1 VLSAA
6 DALALVPAGGRIYLQ
21 GQCGEPPTLAAA
33 LTGLPAGVEVIVAP
47 LRGVNPCEYA
57 GTAAWLTAL
66 TYVPAL
72 GDPARYVRV
81 RSSEM
86 PALLAGLEFD
96 VALVQVGPSG
106 DNLGT
111 CVDLV
116 PAAVARARR
125 VVAEVNPYLPWTHG
139 ATAIEPTDLV
149 RGTER
154 PRTLAR
160 GPLSARDE
168 AIAANVAAVVP
179 HGATVQVGIGRLA
192 DAVFAALA
200 SHRHLAIHSGMITDA
215 VAVLAAAGIITGPI
229 VTTQVI
235 GSDDLYRF
243 VDRNPRVAVEPV
255 TAVHAAE
262 AMADLERYCAVNFAV
277 EVDLLGQVNAEWAG
291 DRRVGPV
298 GGILDFLEGAA
309 RSPGGAAIVALP
321 AERIVA
327 RIAPQRV
334 TVPNIGVVVTE
345 HGAADLRQGATEAE
359 RARAV
364 AAIAPPE
371 RRTELLRS
379 LDRNDACS

>member
-6 DALALVPAGGRIYLQ
+6 DALALVPDGGRIYLQ

-33 LTGLPAGVEVIVAP
+33 LSRLPAGVEVVVAP

-57 GTAAWLTAL
+57 GTAARLTAL
-66 TYVPAL
+66 TYAPAL

-86 PALLAGLEFD
+86 PRLLAGLEFD
-96 VALVQVGPSG
+96 VALVQVGPTG

-111 CVDLV
+111 CVDLI
-116 PAAVARARR
+116 PEAVARARH
-125 VVAEVNPYLPWTHG
+125 VVAEVNPHLPWTHG
-139 ATAIEPTDLV
+139 ATAIEPTDVV
-149 RGTER
+149 RGTAR

-179 HGATVQVGIGRLA
+179 HGATMQVGIGRLA

-200 SHRHLAIHSGMITDA
+200 SHRRLAIHSGMITDA
-215 VAVLAAAGIITGPI
+215 VVPLAAAGVVTGPI

-243 VDRNPRVAVEPV
+243 VHRNPRVAVQPV
-255 TAVHAAE
+255 TSVHAAE
-262 AMADLERYCAVNFAV
+262 AMAGLQRFCAVNFAV
-277 EVDLLGQVNAEWAG
+277 EVDLLGQVNAEWVG
-291 DRRVGPV
+291 DRRVGGV
-298 GGILDFLEGAA
+298 GGMLDFLEGAA

-327 RIAPQRV
+327 RIAPRRV
-334 TVPNIGVVVTE
+334 TSAHVGVIVTE
-345 HGAADLRQGATEAE
+345 HGAADLRGAATDAE

-364 AAIAPPE
+364 AAVAPPE
-371 RRTELLRS
+371 RRAELLRS
-379 LDRNDACS
+379 LDRNDGCT